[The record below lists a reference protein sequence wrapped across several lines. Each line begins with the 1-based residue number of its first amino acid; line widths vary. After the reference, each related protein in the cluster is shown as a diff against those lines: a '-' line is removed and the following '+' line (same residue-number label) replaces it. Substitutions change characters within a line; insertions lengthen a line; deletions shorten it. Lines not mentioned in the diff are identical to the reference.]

1 MLHKKLLFL
10 STLFLVMAFGAA
22 CSSETEELKSEGSTT
37 ATPVAPAPTAA
48 VSQVEETP
56 DNLEEVEAAPAVQVV
71 DSIEDI
77 VGIWRF
83 RSDKFRQWFE
93 DGTWYVARSLVEL
106 DYRIDEGG
114 PGKGEYWFED
124 GLIHVTWDFCEEE
137 GITETGVYR
146 IELVEGDRVK
156 FVVVDDPCWGRM
168 NSLTGSSGR
177 RLSEDS

>member
-1 MLHKKLLFL
+1 MLYKTLLFL
-10 STLFLVMAFGAA
+10 STLFLVMVFGAA
-22 CSSETEELKSEGSTT
+22 CGLETEELKSEGSTT
-37 ATPVAPAPTAA
+37 ATPVAPAPTATA
-48 VSQVEETP
+48 SQVEETA

-77 VGIWRF
+77 VGKWRF
-83 RSDKFRQWFE
+83 RSDKFNQYFE
-93 DGTWYVARSLVEL
+93 DGTWYGARSLVEL

-124 GLIHVTWDFCEEE
+124 GLFHVTWDFCEEE
-137 GITETGVYR
+137 GIPETGVYR

-168 NSLTGSSGR
+168 NFLTGSSGR
-177 RLSEDS
+177 RLSEDT